1 MSKGDED
8 WGEDEI
14 NVCVDQ
20 YAEILRRGG
29 AKRAMPKD
37 LFLARA
43 EKALPKRN
51 SGSVA
56 RRMANISHV
65 VAECG
70 LEPVIGWKA
79 LENVGPTNTA
89 RIKNRLLELRLLE
102 V

>member
-1 MSKGDED
+1 MKRRDEEWD
-8 WGEDEI
+8 ESEI
-14 NVCVDQ
+14 NICVDH
-20 YAEILRRGG
+20 YVDVLRRGG
-29 AKRAMPKD
+29 AKRAIPKD

-65 VAECG
+65 VAQNG
-70 LEPVIGWKA
+70 LEPVIGWKP

-89 RIKNRLLELRLLE
+89 RITDQLITLGVLAE
-102 V
+102 